1 MKNNIIIVR
10 DLTSKIDF
18 DLLVSNRI
26 EEVQINK
33 EFVQN
38 RVLQLLPY
46 VTECLF
52 GLANAHNTLYNK
64 TGVSF
69 YQNEGY
75 IDDIN
80 SWVKERISF
89 DSFTTTD
96 KGSVSYKKNKVYL
109 WLSDNPNCMRYT
121 NNPIFQ
127 SFINMGVY
135 ANTTEE
141 YVKIVFEEFL
151 KDNL

>member
-18 DLLVSNRI
+18 DLLISNQL

-38 RVLQLLPY
+38 RVLKLLPY

-64 TGVSF
+64 TGISF

-96 KGSVSYKKNKVYL
+96 KGSVAYKKNKVYL
-109 WLSDNPNCMRYT
+109 WLSDNLRYT
-121 NNPIFQ
+121 NIPIFQ
-127 SFINMGVY
+127 SFIDAGVY

-141 YVKIVFEEFL
+141 YVKIVFEKFL